1 MELVDYALDGA
12 VAVITLNRPPV
23 NALNPELIADI
34 DAAIALAEAPEVRA
48 VVITGSPHFAAGAD
62 ITGFQQAFESGAEER
77 QATGLSEAV
86 LRLENLPKPTI
97 AAVNGFALGGG
108 LELAMGA
115 DFRYLATSAKVGQP
129 EILLGIIPGAGGTQ
143 RLARIVGPQRCK
155 EMCLTGRHVA
165 ADEAYAIGLAD
176 KVAADDDA
184 LGLAIG
190 DAKRMATGPT
200 VAYGAVKRAVMR
212 GFDRTLE
219 VGLAIEAEQFARVF
233 TTTDARIGVKA
244 FLDKERPDFTGS

>member
-1 MELVDYALDGA
+1 MELVDYALEGA

-34 DAAIALAEAPEVRA
+34 DAAVALAEAPEVRA

-62 ITGFQQAFESGAEER
+62 ITGFQRAFESGAEER

-97 AAVNGFALGGG
+97 AAINGFALGGG

-155 EMCLTGRHVA
+155 EMCLTGRHIT
-165 ADEAYAIGLAD
+165 ADEAHAIGLAD
-176 KVAADDDA
+176 KVADDDDA
-184 LGLAIG
+184 LGLALA

-219 VGLAIEAEQFARVF
+219 EGLAIEAEQFARVF